1 MIYMMAMIT
10 TDVNHGNHINH
21 LKIIVNI
28 SSPKQKMAYSPSC
41 AVVFTLFGAKN
52 IVSGKNLNKICRNNP
67 ALLSDSLLTCALRL
81 PVHL

>member
-1 MIYMMAMIT
+1 
-10 TDVNHGNHINH
+10 
-21 LKIIVNI
+21 
-28 SSPKQKMAYSPSC
+28 MAYLPSC